1 MLRWIMPVLAA
12 LFAIGPAEA
21 TDGPLI
27 TKQATHRAARQ
38 LPPGLPRPHYVNRTT
53 VAPATAPLYVRRGR
67 TIVVE
72 EEDPAVLFTPVG
84 VVPYAPLVYGEPILP
99 GSSSLP
105 GYYGNHF
112 SYSYD
117 GPYYGGPYYGGP
129 YWNRLP
135 YACGVYGYC

>member
-1 MLRWIMPVLAA
+1 MLRWMMPLLAA
-12 LFAIGPAEA
+12 VFAIGPAEA
-21 TDGPLI
+21 ADGPVA
-27 TKQATHRAARQ
+27 TKRAAYGAAKQ
-38 LPPGLPRPHYVNRTT
+38 LPPGLPRPHYTYRTT
-53 VAPATAPLYVRRGR
+53 VAPAPPLYVRRGR
-67 TIVVE
+67 HLVVE
-72 EEDPAVLFTPVG
+72 EDPPVLISP
-84 VVPYAPLVYGEPILP
+84 VVPYVPLVNGEPILP

-135 YACGVYGYC
+135 YACGIYGYC

>member
-1 MLRWIMPVLAA
+1 MLPLLAA
-12 LFAIGPAEA
+12 VFATETAVTA
-21 TDGPLI
+21 DGPLA
-27 TKQATHRAARQ
+27 TKRAAYRAARQ
-38 LPPGLPRPHYVNRTT
+38 LPPGLPHPHYKYRTT
-53 VAPATAPLYVRRGR
+53 VTSAPYVRRGR
-67 TIVVE
+67 QIVVAE
-72 EEDPAVLFTPVG
+72 QDPDVLFTPAA
-84 VVPYAPLVYGEPILP
+84 VVPYVPFVNGEPILP

>member
-1 MLRWIMPVLAA
+1 MLRWMMPVLAA

-21 TDGPLI
+21 ADGPLI
-27 TKQATHRAARQ
+27 TKPAAHRAARQ
-38 LPPGLPRPHYVNRTT
+38 LPPGLPRPHYARRTT

-72 EEDPAVLFTPVG
+72 EDPDVLFTPVG
-84 VVPYAPLVYGEPILP
+84 VVPYAPRVYGEPILP

-117 GPYYGGPYYGGP
+117 GPYYGGPSYGP